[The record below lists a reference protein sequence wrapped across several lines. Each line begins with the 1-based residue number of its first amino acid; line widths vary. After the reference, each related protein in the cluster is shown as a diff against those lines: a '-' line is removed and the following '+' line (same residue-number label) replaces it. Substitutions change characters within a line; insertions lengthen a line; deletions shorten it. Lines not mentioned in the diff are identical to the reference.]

1 MIKKQP
7 DLKSNFSQKVKYPY
21 PSDDSNKEN
30 EMKSVTDELTSAIFD
45 AFGTAFTSTKFND
58 VINES
63 GGRLTDY
70 TFHRDGLNIPY
81 SWVYELRDTGD
92 YGFLLPP
99 RYIKE
104 VGQEM
109 TKSFISLGKY
119 LRK

>member
-1 MIKKQP
+1 MHH
-7 DLKSNFSQKVKYPY
+7 LKSVYSRQKVKYPY
-21 PSDDSNKEN
+21 PSDDSDKES
-30 EMKSVTDELTSAIFD
+30 EMAILTDQLTSTIFD
-45 AFGTAFTSTKFND
+45 AFGTKYTGSKFND

-70 TFHRDGLNIPY
+70 TFHKDGLNISY

-99 RYIKE
+99 KYIKE

-109 TKSFISLGKY
+109 TKSFITLGNY
-119 LRK
+119 LRDF